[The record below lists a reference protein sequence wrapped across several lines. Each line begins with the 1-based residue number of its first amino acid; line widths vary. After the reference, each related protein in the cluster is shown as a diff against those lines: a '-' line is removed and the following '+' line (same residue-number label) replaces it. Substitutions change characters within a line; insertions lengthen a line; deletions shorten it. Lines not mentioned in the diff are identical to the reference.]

1 MLMVSTYIA
10 PSAIE
15 GLGVFAG
22 EFIERGRLVWS
33 LNPLFDIFIR
43 ESEIERLPQHMQ
55 DFIDRYSWTHRE
67 MPGVVMLE
75 SDYGKFMNHSLTPN
89 TDFRVFDKGY
99 ALTDI
104 ARGEEITCNYHECD
118 PTFAGFFL
126 SPKLRAPQNVGCTK
140 MAARNIATGP
150 PCPLDDSS
158 RSLLRLPS
166 G

>member
-1 MLMVSTYIA
+1 MLMVSTYLA

-43 ESEIERLPQHMQ
+43 KSEIEGLPQHMQ
-55 DFIDRYSWTHRE
+55 DFIARYSWTYLE
-67 MPGVVMLE
+67 MPGVVCLE

-89 TDFRVFDKGY
+89 TDFSVFDKGY

-104 ARGEEITCNYHECD
+104 AQGNEITCNYHECD
-118 PTFAGFFL
+118 DTWA
-126 SPKLRAPQNVGCTK
+126 GCTSPNMPK
-140 MAARNIATGP
+140 W
-150 PCPLDDSS
+150 LV
-158 RSLLRLPS
+158 
-166 G
+166 